1 MKKIKHIV
9 QYIFI
14 NIFFIIFKII
24 GFKASSELGCA
35 IGKYLGPFFRSK
47 SLIINNLQTAKID
60 KKIILKK

>member
-35 IGKYLGPFFRSK
+35 IGKYLGPFLDQK
-47 SLIINNLQTAKID
+47 A
-60 KKIILKK
+60 